1 MPMSL
6 DVFSQGVAAAAEF
19 SPSDRTTRILGLP
32 RRGLSASAARRYGL
46 VLLGLYVALLFT
58 STHWP
63 RLQLLNVPT
72 LIPVDKVAHFS
83 CYAGLTVLALL
94 LPVGFL
100 RGPNGLAVPRRR
112 AAALGLWGLV
122 ALLGLIDETTQ
133 PWFDRDFEWADLACD
148 MSGALLAIL
157 VVSAI
162 WNLCYG
168 HWSARRPATDVA

>member
-1 MPMSL
+1 MSL
-6 DVFSQGVAAAAEF
+6 NVYPQVAAAAAEF
-19 SPSDRTTRILGLP
+19 SPAEPTTRILGLP

-46 VLLGLYVALLFT
+46 MLLGLYVALLFT

-63 RLQLLNVPT
+63 RLRLLNVPT
-72 LIPVDKVAHFS
+72 MIPFDKVAHFS

-100 RGPNGLAVPRRR
+100 RRPDGLAVHRRW
-112 AAALGLWGLV
+112 AGALGLWSLV

-148 MSGALLAIL
+148 TGGALLAIV

-162 WNLCYG
+162 WNRWQAAG
-168 HWSARRPATDVA
+168 SAARGPQCHA